1 MNNKNNTTSKTHTE
15 QQRIQT
21 TSNIMQ
27 KNKKNTKQTQTLI
40 KKTIRQQRKHI
51 IKQTRDNIIQ
61 NKDKT

>member
-1 MNNKNNTTSKTHTE
+1 
-15 QQRIQT
+15 
-21 TSNIMQ
+21 MQ